1 MKFPWGHPLA
11 LLRPSSGLNLECFG
25 AGRVPSDS
33 KGKCIAV
40 GKAGKVKL
48 TTTSDRVTKSVTCC
62 TRKQTQW
69 TSAGPCSEY
78 IQDTEKTVS
87 GNPVRKPAHPMGV
100 KGCKITAGFFWEW
113 KDSTSLLT

>member
-62 TRKQTQW
+62 TRKQTQ
-69 TSAGPCSEY
+69 
-78 IQDTEKTVS
+78 
-87 GNPVRKPAHPMGV
+87 
-100 KGCKITAGFFWEW
+100 
-113 KDSTSLLT
+113 